1 MQSNRDVAGSRR
13 IGMHIRTGRGL
24 DRAAALIKDLGLETV
39 ALFTGN
45 PSAWRSAP
53 VDAKAT
59 DQFRQALAEM
69 DVRPVLSHAMYLIN
83 LASPNPTFYQKSQDA
98 LHAELTRAQAYGVTD
113 VVTHIGSHMGDGP
126 EAGIARVIP
135 ALDAVLTNVP
145 NPVGLLLEISAG
157 GGAYIGS
164 RFEDLGEILTA
175 LPQHAPRLGV
185 CLDTAHAYA
194 SGYDLH
200 GAPAMDAAI
209 GQLADLVGPDRIRA
223 CHCNDTMV
231 ELGGKAD
238 RHHHV
243 GQGNIGMEGFR
254 ALLHH
259 PALRQSAFILE
270 TPGEERLE
278 GLQNLTTLREL
289 AR

>member
-1 MQSNRDVAGSRR
+1 MPERR
-13 IGMHIRTGRGL
+13 IGMHVRTGRGL
-24 DRAAALIKDLGLETV
+24 ERAAASIEELRLDTV

-53 VDAKAT
+53 VDVRAT
-59 DQFRQALAEM
+59 DQFREAMARL

-83 LASPNPTFYQKSQDA
+83 LASPNPNFYRKSQEA
-98 LHAELTRAQAYGVTD
+98 LVAELARAPAYGCD
-113 VVTHIGSHMGDGP
+113 YVVTHIGSHMGQGR
-126 EAGIARVIP
+126 EAGIARAVA
-135 ALDAVLTNVP
+135 ALDAVLSRAGGGA
-145 NPVGLLLEISAG
+145 GLLLEISAG

-164 RFEDLGEILTA
+164 RFEDLAQILDA
-175 LPQHAPRLGV
+175 LPQHSSRLGV

-194 SGYDLH
+194 SGYDLA
-200 GAPAMDAAI
+200 GSEGMQAGIERLIELVPAPR
-209 GQLADLVGPDRIRA
+209 VKA
-223 CHCNDTMV
+223 CHCNDTTV
-231 ELGGKAD
+231 ECGGKAD

-254 ALLHH
+254 ELLHH
-259 PALRQSAFILE
+259 PALAHAAFILE
-270 TPGEERLE
+270 TPGEEMLE

>member
-1 MQSNRDVAGSRR
+1 MPERR
-13 IGMHIRTGRGL
+13 IGMHVRTGRGL
-24 DRAAALIKDLGLETV
+24 ERAAASIAELRLDTI

-45 PSAWRSAP
+45 PSAWRSAA
-53 VDAKAT
+53 VDVRAT
-59 DQFRQALAEM
+59 DQFRKEM
-69 DVRPVLSHAMYLIN
+69 ARLDVRPVLSHAMYLIN

-98 LHAELTRAQAYGVTD
+98 LVEELVRAPAYGCDD
-113 VVTHIGSHMGDGP
+113 VVAHIGSHMGEGR
-126 EAGIARVIP
+126 EAGIARAVK
-135 ALDAVLTNVP
+135 ALDAVLSRAAGGS
-145 NPVGLLLEISAG
+145 GLLLEISAG

-164 RFEDLGEILTA
+164 RFEDVAEILDA

-194 SGYDLH
+194 SGYDLA
-200 GAPAMDAAI
+200 GKEGMRAAI
-209 GQLADLVGPDRIRA
+209 DRLVELVPAARVRA
-223 CHCNDTMV
+223 CHCNDTTV
-231 ELGGKAD
+231 ACGGKAD

-254 ALLHH
+254 ELLHD
-259 PALRQSAFILE
+259 PALAHAAFILE
-270 TPGEERLE
+270 TPGEEMLE